1 MLIDSYKGPFVVF
14 VAGRVLATFIEVPVA
29 SLEGEDETGFI
40 SGTEFRR
47 EGSVSIMVGRA

>member
-29 SLEGEDETGFI
+29 SLEGEAETGFI